1 MTKRFLPLLCVIA
14 VCFALLCPI
23 AAQAVTPL
31 EPDREAS
38 LTLRYEKEGVAFPD
52 LQVCLYRVAN
62 AFPEGIFRL
71 IPPYSGYPIH
81 IHDISD
87 QGQWKYIASTLCA
100 CITADQLPPDRETVT
115 DAEGVARFTQLKTG
129 LYLVR
134 EAMAENNT
142 GIYYFDAFMVYLP
155 TPQPEGYVYDVQA
168 KPKCTAV
175 TPKTRYSV
183 NKLWQDGDFEGR
195 PTQVLVDIFE
205 NGTFRE
211 TQVLNASNN
220 WSYSW
225 YVSGQTPGIWTVAEQ
240 SVPEGYRV
248 AIQESGG
255 VFSII
260 NTRPTQPEPPKT
272 GDSFT
277 PLPWIL
283 AMCLSGMALLIL
295 GLYRRRHR

>member
-87 QGQWKYIASTLCA
+87 QGQWKHIASTLCA

-115 DAEGVARFTQLKTG
+115 DAEGVAPIVLDGVSLEIEKGSFVAILGHNGSGKST
-129 LYLVR
+129 
-134 EAMAENNT
+134 MAKHLNA
-142 GIYYFDAFMVYLP
+142 ILLP
-155 TPQPEGYVYDVQA
+155 TEGTVWVGEKDT
-168 KPKCTAV
+168 K
-175 TPKTRYSV
+175 
-183 NKLWQDGDFEGR
+183 D
-195 PTQVLVDIFE
+195 E
-205 NGTFRE
+205 NE
-211 TQVLNASNN
+211 IWNN
-220 WSYSW
+220 NFY
-225 YVSGQTPGIWTVAEQ
+225 IC
-240 SVPEGYRV
+240 
-248 AIQESGG
+248 
-255 VFSII
+255 
-260 NTRPTQPEPPKT
+260 K
-272 GDSFT
+272 SF
-277 PLPWIL
+277 L
-283 AMCLSGMALLIL
+283 
-295 GLYRRRHR
+295 